1 MEKGDEQTLAPEDLL
16 NLHLTCKAFYTR
28 TRCGARVA
36 WKRTFGACE
45 PAYAGRTHTA
55 RDERRC
61 KVYVTGSMHLNLA
74 GGQPLTS
81 ERYTVQPLFF

>member
-45 PAYAGRTHTA
+45 PAYEGRTH
-55 RDERRC
+55 
-61 KVYVTGSMHLNLA
+61 GP
-74 GGQPLTS
+74 G
-81 ERYTVQPLFF
+81 